1 MDNKCNNVYSD
12 EVEKFIRSI
21 KFDDSSKME
30 LEVQT
35 NILKELYDLI
45 NERKNNPVEGS
56 YTNYLFEKGI
66 DKILKKVGEESS
78 EVIIASKNTDKS
90 ELIYEISD
98 LVYHTL
104 VLMIEKGVEIDEIKK
119 ELLKRRK

>member
-1 MDNKCNNVYSD
+1 
-12 EVEKFIRSI
+12 
-21 KFDDSSKME
+21 ME